1 MTKRNRIRNLIFF
14 TVIVILSGW
23 LGILIDNVIPEQP
36 EGDSLGMGIWLVLP
50 LLAVIMLRTFAGDGW
65 KDAALNPRLKSSAI
79 WYVVAFLIFPA
90 VTAIVLFIGK
100 VLGWIDLSNFSL
112 TGFIPVFFGL
122 LVFEFIKNIFEE
134 SVWRGY
140 LTIKLVK
147 LNLSDLSLYLI
158 VGLIW
163 SVWHLP
169 YYMEFLPE
177 DVITSVL
184 PVSRFTFFLVGV
196 LTMTAWTVMFVEIFR
211 LTNSIWPAV
220 LLHAVEDAVI
230 NPLIIDGH
238 ISIANGMEIFI
249 SPICGIIPTSIYLI
263 IGLWLRRRRVIAN
276 NCKTNNYENF
286 S

>member
-1 MTKRNRIRNLIFF
+1 MKSRKGIRNLIIF
-14 TVIVILSGW
+14 TVIAILSGW
-23 LGILIDNVIPEQP
+23 LGMLIDKVIPEQP

-50 LLAVIMLRTFAGDGW
+50 LLAVIALRTFAGDGW
-65 KDAALNPRLKSSAI
+65 KDAALKPRLKSNVI
-79 WYVVAFLIFPA
+79 WYAIAFLIFPL
-90 VTAIVLFIGK
+90 VTSIVLLIGRIF
-100 VLGWIDLSNFSL
+100 GWIDLSGFSL
-112 TGFIPVFFGL
+112 SVFINVFFGL
-122 LVFEFIKNIFEE
+122 LIFEFIKNIFEE

-140 LTIKLVK
+140 LTTKLIK

-169 YYMEFLPE
+169 YYMEFLPGE
-177 DVITSVL
+177 VITSVL

-196 LTMTAWTVMFVEIFR
+196 FTMTVWTVMFVEIFR

-238 ISIANGMEIFI
+238 ISIASGMEIII
-249 SPICGIIPTSIYLI
+249 SPICGIIPTALYLM
-263 IGLWLRRRRVIAN
+263 IGLWLRRRR
-276 NCKTNNYENF
+276 KGF
-286 S
+286 KRSL

>member
-1 MTKRNRIRNLIFF
+1 MKNRKEIRNLIIFN
-14 TVIVILSGW
+14 VIVILSGW
-23 LGILIDNVIPEQP
+23 LGILIDKIIPEQP

-50 LLAVIMLRTFAGDGW
+50 LLAVIALRTFAGDGW
-65 KDAALNPRLKSSAI
+65 KDAALNPRMKSNAK

-90 VTAIVLFIGK
+90 VTAIVMIIGS
-100 VLGWIDLSNFSL
+100 VFRWIDLS
-112 TGFIPVFFGL
+112 GFHIADFTQVLFGL
-122 LVFEFIKNIFEE
+122 LLFEFIKNIFEE

-140 LTIKLVK
+140 LTTKLIK
-147 LNLSDLSLYLI
+147 LNLSDFTLYLI

-177 DVITSVL
+177 EVITTVL
-184 PVSRFTFFLVGV
+184 PVSRFAFFLVGV
-196 LTMTAWTVMFVEIFR
+196 FTMTAWTVMFVEIFR

-238 ISIANGMEIFI
+238 ISIASGMEIFI
-249 SPICGIIPTSIYLI
+249 SPICGIIPTSIYLM
-263 IGLWLRRRRVIAN
+263 IGLLLRRRRSF
-276 NCKTNNYENF
+276 TNK
-286 S
+286 

>member
-1 MTKRNRIRNLIFF
+1 MKNRKVIRNLIFF

-23 LGILIDNVIPEQP
+23 LGILIDRIIPEQP

-50 LLAVIMLRTFAGDGW
+50 LLAVIALRAFAGDGW
-65 KDAALNPRLKSSAI
+65 KDAALNPRLKLNAI
-79 WYVVAFLIFPA
+79 WYAVAFLIFPL
-90 VTAIVLFIGK
+90 VTSIVLLIGK
-100 VLGWIDLSNFSL
+100 VFGWIDLSNFS
-112 TGFIPVFFGL
+112 FSDFVPVFLGL

-140 LTIKLVK
+140 LTTKLIK

-163 SVWHLP
+163 SIWHLP

-177 DVITSVL
+177 EVITSVL
-184 PVSRFTFFLVGV
+184 PVSRFAFFLVGV
-196 LTMTAWTVMFVEIFR
+196 FTMTAWTVMFVEIFR

-220 LLHAVEDAVI
+220 LLHAVEDAII

-238 ISIANGMEIFI
+238 ISIASGMEIFI
-249 SPICGIIPTSIYLI
+249 SPICGIIPTSIYLM
-263 IGLWLRRRRVIAN
+263 IGLWLRRRRTFPN
-276 NCKTNNYENF
+276 K
-286 S
+286 

>member
-1 MTKRNRIRNLIFF
+1 MKNRKEIRNLIIF
-14 TVIVILSGW
+14 TLIVILSGW
-23 LGILIDNVIPEQP
+23 LGMLMDNIIPEQP

-50 LLAVIMLRTFAGDGW
+50 LLAVIVLRTFAGDGW
-65 KDAALNPRLKSSAI
+65 KDAALNPRLKPNAI
-79 WYVVAFLIFPA
+79 WYVVAFLIFPL
-90 VTAIVLFIGK
+90 VTSIVLLVGSVF
-100 VLGWIDLSNFSL
+100 GWIDLSGFSL
-112 TGFIPVFFGL
+112 SDFIPVFFSL
-122 LVFEFIKNIFEE
+122 LLFEFIKNIFEE

-140 LTIKLVK
+140 LTTKLIK
-147 LNLSDLSLYLI
+147 LNLSDISLYLT

-177 DVITSVL
+177 EVITSVL

-196 LTMTAWTVMFVEIFR
+196 FTMTVWTVMFVEIFR

-238 ISIANGMEIFI
+238 IGIACGMEIII
-249 SPICGIIPTSIYLI
+249 SPICGIIPTAIYLL
-263 IGLWLRRRRVIAN
+263 IGLWLRRKRILAN
-276 NCKTNNYENF
+276 KLMNP
-286 S
+286 

>member
-1 MTKRNRIRNLIFF
+1 MTKRKRIRNLIIF
-14 TVIVILSGW
+14 TAIVILSGW
-23 LGILIDNVIPEQP
+23 FGLLIDRVIPEQP

-50 LLAVIMLRTFAGDGW
+50 LLAVIALRTFAGDGW
-65 KDAALNPRLKSSAI
+65 RDAALSPRLKSNAI
-79 WYVVAFLIFPA
+79 WYAVAFLIFPT
-90 VTAIVLFIGK
+90 VTAIVLLIGY
-100 VLGWIDLSNFSL
+100 VFGWIDLSNFSFA
-112 TGFIPVFFGL
+112 GFIPVFFGL

-140 LTIKLVK
+140 LTVKLIK

-184 PVSRFTFFLVGV
+184 PVSRFSFFLVGV

-238 ISIANGMEIFI
+238 ISIASGMEIFI
-249 SPICGIIPTSIYLI
+249 SPICGIIPTTLYLI
-263 IGLWLRRRRVIAN
+263 IGLWLRRRRTIAN
-276 NCKTNNYENF
+276 RY
-286 S
+286 